1 MKTTRLRCVVSG
13 ANEFFSVHTNVV
25 NQKHPL
31 NFLSRASDLLGIVFG
46 ATCPSCGRIAGQVC
60 RDCLIRIEQASQQ
73 NLIAYHDDVI
83 VSYMYSAEIRKIIL
97 AFKYRN
103 MRSSL
108 RFLGDAVA
116 DRILLERKRGLT
128 KIDVVTWAPTT
139 DKRKTARGHD
149 HAELIAKYFARKID
163 VQCIKL
169 LTRSSDQPQTGK
181 SREERLVGP
190 IFAAHKLRS
199 EHVLVFDDV
208 ITTGATLNSATHALY
223 QAGAGLVSRVAIAST
238 VLWQSS
244 TGSCALAK
252 AKK

>member
-1 MKTTRLRCVVSG
+1 MPKKYSVD
-13 ANEFFSVHTNVV
+13 FS
-25 NQKHPL
+25 
-31 NFLSRASDLLGIVFG
+31 SRAGELLGVVFG
-46 ATCPSCGRIAGQVC
+46 ATCPGCGRIAGQVC
-60 RDCLIRIEQASQQ
+60 RDCLARIGHMCKQ
-73 NLIAYHDDVI
+73 NSIEYHGDVI

-116 DRILLERKRGLT
+116 DRILLERERSLA

-139 DKRKTARGHD
+139 DKRKTERGHD

-169 LTRSSDQPQTGK
+169 LIRSSDQPQTGK
-181 SREERLVGP
+181 SREERLLGP
-190 IFAAHKLRS
+190 IFAAHKMRS

-208 ITTGATLNSATHALY
+208 VTTGATLNSATHALY
-223 QAGAGLVSRVAIAST
+223 QAGAGLVSCVAIAST